1 LLIPR
6 ENAVHSNQPV
16 PEQPRDVNP
25 GQSGQP
31 TRRPGGADEREAG
44 GDVNLVFPDLPRLEL
59 DQLLGQLVQRAQE
72 VMTTQGRLRGLLHA
86 NQMIVGH
93 LTLPV
98 VLRRIVEAARELVG
112 ARYAALGVIAP
123 DGHLAE
129 FIHAGMSADVVER
142 IGHLPQG
149 KGLLGAL
156 IEDPRPIRL
165 PSIGDDLRSSGFPPG
180 HPPMHS
186 FLGVPIRVRDEVF
199 GNLYLSESTNGQFSA
214 EDEELAKALAATAG
228 VAIDNA
234 RLYQTAR
241 TRQQWLQA
249 SAAITGELL
258 SADAG
263 RPLQLIAEHSREIA
277 RADLVTVVLPTEEGH
292 ELTVEV
298 AVGHG
303 ADNLPGLRVSLQ
315 DSLAGRVFTT
325 GEPLRV
331 STPNEQPG
339 LTSVASG
346 ELDVGPVLVVPLL
359 GSHRVHGVLTAAR
372 LRGQPAFT
380 AEDLDMAAGF
390 ANQAAL
396 AVELAEARA
405 EKQRAAMLDERERI
419 AADLHDHVIQ
429 RLFAAGL
436 SLQSVAAALGSHRAA
451 NRIQD
456 LIQDLD
462 DTIGQIRTT
471 IFKLHRPPQ
480 GADQGVRAR
489 LLDVVTDVT
498 PALGFAPAVRFAG
511 LLEDAVPVEVAE
523 DLLAVLR
530 EALSNVARHAQAR
543 SVEVDITADHDR
555 LTLDVR
561 DDGVGMTPTTRL
573 SGLANLRQRA
583 ERHGGSLTLTPRD
596 GGGTWLC
603 WSIPTR

>member
-1 LLIPR
+1 VRSDHP
-6 ENAVHSNQPV
+6 A
-16 PEQPRDVNP
+16 PEQPRDANP
-25 GQSGQP
+25 VQTGQAAH
-31 TRRPGGADEREAG
+31 RPGAVGDRETG
-44 GDVNLVFPDLPRLEL
+44 GDADLIFPDLPRLEL
-59 DQLLGQLVQRAQE
+59 DQLLGQLVQRARE

-129 FIHAGMSADVVER
+129 FIHAGMSADAVER

-165 PSIGDDLRSSGFPPG
+165 PIIGDDLRSAGFPPG
-180 HPPMHS
+180 HPPMQS

-199 GNLYLSESTNGQFSA
+199 GNLYLSESTTGQFSA
-214 EDEELAKALAATAG
+214 EDEELTKALAATAG

-234 RLYQTAR
+234 RLYETAR

-249 SAAITGELL
+249 SAAITGQLL
-258 SADAG
+258 SAEAG

-277 RADLVTVVLPTEEGH
+277 RADLVTVVLPAEEGH
-292 ELTVEV
+292 ELRVEV
-298 AVGHG
+298 AVGNG
-303 ADNLPGLRVSLQ
+303 ADNLLGLRVSLEG
-315 DSLAGRVFTT
+315 SLAGQVFTT
-325 GEPLRV
+325 GEPVRV
-331 STPNEQPG
+331 SSPNEQPG
-339 LTSVASG
+339 LTSVTSG

-359 GSHRVHGVLTAAR
+359 GSHRVQGVLTAAR

-390 ANQAAL
+390 ASQAAL
-396 AVELAEARA
+396 AVELADARA
-405 EKQRAAMLDERERI
+405 EQQRAAMLDERERI

-436 SLQSVAAALGSHRAA
+436 SLQSVAAGLRSGRAA
-451 NRIQD
+451 NRILG

-471 IFKLHRPPQ
+471 IFQLHRLPQ
-480 GADQGVRAR
+480 ATDQGVRAR

-498 PALGFAPAVRFAG
+498 PALGFAPGVRFAG
-511 LLEDAVPVEVAE
+511 LLEDAVPDEVTD
-523 DLLAVLR
+523 DLVAVLR
-530 EALSNVARHAQAR
+530 EALSNVARHARAR
-543 SVEVDITADHDR
+543 SAEVDITANPDR

-583 ERHGGSLTLTPRD
+583 ERHGGSLTLAPRD
-596 GGGTWLC
+596 GAGTWLS

>member
-1 LLIPR
+1 
-6 ENAVHSNQPV
+6 
-16 PEQPRDVNP
+16 
-25 GQSGQP
+25 
-31 TRRPGGADEREAG
+31 
-44 GDVNLVFPDLPRLEL
+44 VNLVFPDLPRLAL
-59 DQLLGQLVQRAQE
+59 DQLLEQLVQRAQE

-112 ARYAALGVIAP
+112 ARYVALGVIAP

-129 FIHAGMSADVVER
+129 FVHVGMSADAVER

-165 PSIGDDLRSSGFPPG
+165 SSIGDDLRSSGFPPG
-180 HPPMHS
+180 HPPMQS

-199 GNLYLSESTNGQFSA
+199 GNLYLSESTNEQFSA

-234 RLYQTAR
+234 RLYETAR
-241 TRQQWLQA
+241 TRQKWLQA
-249 SAAITGELL
+249 SAAITSQLL
-258 SADAG
+258 SAETG

-277 RADLVTVVLPTEEGH
+277 RADLVTVVLPAEEGH
-292 ELTVEV
+292 ELRVEV
-298 AVGHG
+298 AVGNG
-303 ADNLPGLRVSLQ
+303 ADGLPGLHLSL
-315 DSLAGRVFTT
+315 DGSLSGRVFTT
-325 GEPLRV
+325 GDPLRV
-331 STPNEQPG
+331 SSPNEQPG

-346 ELDVGPVLVVPLL
+346 DLDVGPVLVVPLL

-390 ANQAAL
+390 ANHAAL

-436 SLQSVAAALGSHRAA
+436 SLQSVAAGLGSGRAA
-451 NRIQD
+451 NRIQG

-471 IFKLHRPPQ
+471 IFQLHQLPQ

-498 PALGFAPAVRFAG
+498 PALGFAPGVRFAG
-511 LLEDAVPVEVAE
+511 LLEDAVPAEVAE

-543 SVEVDITADHDR
+543 SVEMDITANPDR

-573 SGLANLRQRA
+573 SGLANLRRRA
-583 ERHGGSLTLTPRD
+583 ERHGGSLTLAPRD
-596 GGGTWLC
+596 GAGTWLC
-603 WSIPTR
+603 WSIPMR